1 MQPIQQAFEPV
12 SICFAS
18 DDNYAPYLK
27 VAIYSLLCNRNRER
41 SYDIIILHKRIS
53 KEHQGEILGLADGK
67 SGVSIRFVNVA
78 EADRELQSDVGCYYA
93 VETNYRLLLFSEL
106 FQNYRRMLYL
116 DCDIIVTGDV
126 GELFDVDLEGKS
138 AAGVE
143 DVGFRWLAYTKRAI
157 FLDHKP
163 YNVLNYCTDVLG
175 IKDPGSYVNAGVML
189 FDLEK
194 CRQKV
199 SFRDVVE
206 TLHSRNFFY
215 NDQDVLNILL
225 EGNIKQ
231 VDCKWNYMNNI
242 AFYLECDGRNSVSCI
257 WIYAGRITVSSIISV
272 LKSRGMEKYRWEK
285 SGRNMR
291 MNERVKSKFVK
302 SCASL

>member
-53 KEHQGEILGLADGK
+53 REHQGEILGLADGK

-78 EADRELQSDVGCYYA
+78 EADLELQSDVGCYYA
-93 VETNYRLLLFSEL
+93 VETNYRLLLFSKL

-157 FLDHKP
+157 FLDNKP

-175 IKDPGSYVNAGVML
+175 IKDSGSYVNAGVLL

-242 AFYLECDGRNSVSCI
+242 AFYLECDRKEFRELYLDLRREDYRIIHYISAKKPWNGEVPMGEV
-257 WIYAGRITVSSIISV
+257 WQKYAD
-272 LKSRGMEKYRWEK
+272 E
-285 SGRNMR
+285 
-291 MNERVKSKFVK
+291 
-302 SCASL
+302 

>member
-53 KEHQGEILGLADGK
+53 REHQGEILGLADGK
-67 SGVSIRFVNVA
+67 SGVSIRFVNVV

-93 VETNYRLLLFSEL
+93 VETNYRLLLFSKL

-138 AAGVE
+138 SAGVE

-157 FLDHKP
+157 FLDNKP

-175 IKDPGSYVNAGVML
+175 IKDPGGYVNAGVLL

-242 AFYLECDGRNSVSCI
+242 AFYLECDRKEFRELYLDLRREDYRIIHYISAKKPWNGEVPMGEV
-257 WIYAGRITVSSIISV
+257 WQKYAD
-272 LKSRGMEKYRWEK
+272 E
-285 SGRNMR
+285 
-291 MNERVKSKFVK
+291 
-302 SCASL
+302 

>member
-53 KEHQGEILGLADGK
+53 KEHQGEILGLVDGK

-93 VETNYRLLLFSEL
+93 VETNYRLLLFSKL

-157 FLDHKP
+157 FLDNKL

-175 IKDPGSYVNAGVML
+175 MKDPGGYVNAGVLL

-242 AFYLECDGRNSVSCI
+242 AFYLECDRKEFRELYLDLYREDYRIIHYISAKKPWNGEVPMGEV
-257 WIYAGRITVSSIISV
+257 WQKYAD
-272 LKSRGMEKYRWEK
+272 E
-285 SGRNMR
+285 
-291 MNERVKSKFVK
+291 
-302 SCASL
+302 

>member
-41 SYDIIILHKRIS
+41 SYDIIILHKRIL

-67 SGVSIRFVNVA
+67 SGVSIRFVNVV

-93 VETNYRLLLFSEL
+93 VETNYRLLLFSKL

-157 FLDHKP
+157 FLDNKP

-175 IKDPGSYVNAGVML
+175 IKDPGGYVNAGVLL

-242 AFYLECDGRNSVSCI
+242 AFYLECDRKEFRELYLDLYREDYRIIHYISAKKPWNGEVPMGEV
-257 WIYAGRITVSSIISV
+257 WQKYAD
-272 LKSRGMEKYRWEK
+272 E
-285 SGRNMR
+285 
-291 MNERVKSKFVK
+291 
-302 SCASL
+302 

>member
-67 SGVSIRFVNVA
+67 SGVSIRFVNVV

-93 VETNYRLLLFSEL
+93 VETNYRLLLFSKL

-143 DVGFRWLAYTKRAI
+143 DVEFRWLAYTKRAI
-157 FLDHKP
+157 FLDNKP

-175 IKDPGSYVNAGVML
+175 IKDPGGYVNAGVLL

-242 AFYLECDGRNSVSCI
+242 AFYLECDRKEFRELYLDLYREDYRIIHYISAKKPWNGEVPMGEV
-257 WIYAGRITVSSIISV
+257 WQKYAD
-272 LKSRGMEKYRWEK
+272 E
-285 SGRNMR
+285 
-291 MNERVKSKFVK
+291 
-302 SCASL
+302 

>member
-53 KEHQGEILGLADGK
+53 REHQGEILGLADGK
-67 SGVSIRFVNVA
+67 SGVSIRFVNVV

-93 VETNYRLLLFSEL
+93 VETNYRLLLFSKL

-143 DVGFRWLAYTKRAI
+143 DVGFRWLAYIKRAI
-157 FLDHKP
+157 FLDNKP

-175 IKDPGSYVNAGVML
+175 IKDPGGYVNAGVLL

-242 AFYLECDGRNSVSCI
+242 AFYLECDRKEFRELYLDLRREDYRIIHYISAKKPWNGEVPMGEV
-257 WIYAGRITVSSIISV
+257 WQKYAD
-272 LKSRGMEKYRWEK
+272 E
-285 SGRNMR
+285 
-291 MNERVKSKFVK
+291 
-302 SCASL
+302 

>member
-53 KEHQGEILGLADGK
+53 REHQGEILGLADGK
-67 SGVSIRFVNVA
+67 SGVSIRFVNVV

-93 VETNYRLLLFSEL
+93 VETNYRLLLFSKL
-106 FQNYRRMLYL
+106 FQNYRRMQYL

-157 FLDHKP
+157 FLDNKP

-175 IKDPGSYVNAGVML
+175 IKDPGGYVNAGVLL

-242 AFYLECDGRNSVSCI
+242 AFYLECDRKEFRELYLDLRREDYRIIHYISAKKPWNGEVPMGEV
-257 WIYAGRITVSSIISV
+257 WQKYAD
-272 LKSRGMEKYRWEK
+272 E
-285 SGRNMR
+285 
-291 MNERVKSKFVK
+291 
-302 SCASL
+302 

>member
-67 SGVSIRFVNVA
+67 SGVSIRFVNVV

-93 VETNYRLLLFSEL
+93 IETNYRLLLFSKL

-157 FLDHKP
+157 FLDNKP

-175 IKDPGSYVNAGVML
+175 MKDPGGYVNAGVLL

-242 AFYLECDGRNSVSCI
+242 AFYLECDRKEFRELYLDLYREDYRIIHYISAKKPWNGEVPMGEV
-257 WIYAGRITVSSIISV
+257 WQKYAD
-272 LKSRGMEKYRWEK
+272 E
-285 SGRNMR
+285 
-291 MNERVKSKFVK
+291 
-302 SCASL
+302 

>member
-53 KEHQGEILGLADGK
+53 REHQGEILGLADGK
-67 SGVSIRFVNVA
+67 SGVSIRFVNV
-78 EADRELQSDVGCYYA
+78 QSDVGCYYA
-93 VETNYRLLLFSEL
+93 VETNYRLLLFSKL

-157 FLDHKP
+157 FLDNKP

-175 IKDPGSYVNAGVML
+175 IKDPGGYVNAGVLL

-242 AFYLECDGRNSVSCI
+242 AFYLECDRKEFRELYLDLRREDYRIIHYISAKKPWNGEVPMGEV
-257 WIYAGRITVSSIISV
+257 WQKYAD
-272 LKSRGMEKYRWEK
+272 E
-285 SGRNMR
+285 
-291 MNERVKSKFVK
+291 
-302 SCASL
+302 

>member
-67 SGVSIRFVNVA
+67 SGVSIRFVNVV

-93 VETNYRLLLFSEL
+93 VETNYRLLLFSKL

-157 FLDHKP
+157 FLDNKP

-175 IKDPGSYVNAGVML
+175 IKDPGGYVNAGVLL

-242 AFYLECDGRNSVSCI
+242 AFYLECDRKEFRELYLDLYREDFRIIHYISAKKPWNGEVPMGEV
-257 WIYAGRITVSSIISV
+257 WQKYAD
-272 LKSRGMEKYRWEK
+272 E
-285 SGRNMR
+285 
-291 MNERVKSKFVK
+291 
-302 SCASL
+302 

>member
-53 KEHQGEILGLADGK
+53 KEHQGEILGLVDGK

-93 VETNYRLLLFSEL
+93 VETNYRLLLFSKL

-157 FLDHKP
+157 FLVNKP
-163 YNVLNYCTDVLG
+163 YIVLNYCTDVLG
-175 IKDPGSYVNAGVML
+175 MKDPGSYVNAGVLL

-242 AFYLECDGRNSVSCI
+242 AFYLECDRKEFRELYLDLRREDFRIIHYISAKKPWNGEVPMGEV
-257 WIYAGRITVSSIISV
+257 WQKYAD
-272 LKSRGMEKYRWEK
+272 E
-285 SGRNMR
+285 
-291 MNERVKSKFVK
+291 
-302 SCASL
+302 

>member
-53 KEHQGEILGLADGK
+53 REHQGEILGLADGK
-67 SGVSIRFVNVA
+67 SGVSIRFVNVV

-93 VETNYRLLLFSEL
+93 VETNYRLLLFSKL

-157 FLDHKP
+157 FLDNKP

-175 IKDPGSYVNAGVML
+175 IKDPGGYINAGVLL

-242 AFYLECDGRNSVSCI
+242 AFYLECDRKEFRELYLDLRREDYRIIHYISAKKPWNGEVPMGEV
-257 WIYAGRITVSSIISV
+257 WQKYAD
-272 LKSRGMEKYRWEK
+272 E
-285 SGRNMR
+285 
-291 MNERVKSKFVK
+291 
-302 SCASL
+302 

>member
-53 KEHQGEILGLADGK
+53 REHQGEILGLADGK
-67 SGVSIRFVNVA
+67 SGVSIRFVNVV

-93 VETNYRLLLFSEL
+93 VETNYRLLLFSKL

-157 FLDHKP
+157 FLDNKP

-175 IKDPGSYVNAGVML
+175 MKDPGSYVNAGVL
-189 FDLEK
+189 LLDLEK

-242 AFYLECDGRNSVSCI
+242 AFYLECDRKEFRELYLDLRREDFRIIHYISAKKPWNGEVPMGEV
-257 WIYAGRITVSSIISV
+257 WQKYAD
-272 LKSRGMEKYRWEK
+272 E
-285 SGRNMR
+285 
-291 MNERVKSKFVK
+291 
-302 SCASL
+302 

>member
-1 MQPIQQAFEPV
+1 MLPGIFR
-12 SICFAS
+12 
-18 DDNYAPYLK
+18 D
-27 VAIYSLLCNRNRER
+27 LLW
-41 SYDIIILHKRIS
+41 
-53 KEHQGEILGLADGK
+53 
-67 SGVSIRFVNVA
+67 
-78 EADRELQSDVGCYYA
+78 
-93 VETNYRLLLFSEL
+93 TLLFSKL

-157 FLDHKP
+157 FLDNKP

-175 IKDPGSYVNAGVML
+175 IKDPGGYVNAGVLL

-215 NDQDVLNILL
+215 NDQDVLNILH
-225 EGNIKQ
+225 
-231 VDCKWNYMNNI
+231 
-242 AFYLECDGRNSVSCI
+242 S
-257 WIYAGRITVSSIISV
+257 IYKMPV
-272 LKSRGMEKYRWEK
+272 LKINFSILFNTPFGMIRNAFSRSRI
-285 SGRNMR
+285 S
-291 MNERVKSKFVK
+291 
-302 SCASL
+302 

>member
-53 KEHQGEILGLADGK
+53 REHQGEIVGLADGK
-67 SGVSIRFVNVA
+67 SGVSIRFVNVV

-93 VETNYRLLLFSEL
+93 VETNYRLLLFSKL

-157 FLDHKP
+157 FLDNKP

-175 IKDPGSYVNAGVML
+175 IKDPGGYVNAGVLL

-242 AFYLECDGRNSVSCI
+242 AFYLECDRKEFRELYLDLYREDYRIIHYISAKKPWNGEVPMGEV
-257 WIYAGRITVSSIISV
+257 WQKYAD
-272 LKSRGMEKYRWEK
+272 E
-285 SGRNMR
+285 
-291 MNERVKSKFVK
+291 
-302 SCASL
+302 

>member
-53 KEHQGEILGLADGK
+53 REHQGEILGLADGK
-67 SGVSIRFVNVA
+67 SGVSIRFVNVV

-93 VETNYRLLLFSEL
+93 VETNYRLLLFSKL

-126 GELFDVDLEGKS
+126 GELFDVDLEGKF

-157 FLDHKP
+157 FLDNKP

-175 IKDPGSYVNAGVML
+175 IKDPGGYVNAGVLL

-242 AFYLECDGRNSVSCI
+242 AFYLECDRKEFRELYLDLRREDYRIIHYISAKKPWNGEVPMGEV
-257 WIYAGRITVSSIISV
+257 WQKYAD
-272 LKSRGMEKYRWEK
+272 E
-285 SGRNMR
+285 
-291 MNERVKSKFVK
+291 
-302 SCASL
+302 

>member
-53 KEHQGEILGLADGK
+53 REHQGEILGLADGK
-67 SGVSIRFVNVA
+67 SGVSIRFVNVV

-93 VETNYRLLLFSEL
+93 VETNYRLLLFSKL

-143 DVGFRWLAYTKRAI
+143 DVGFRWLAYPKRAI
-157 FLDHKP
+157 FLDNKP

-175 IKDPGSYVNAGVML
+175 IKDPGGYVNAGVLL

-242 AFYLECDGRNSVSCI
+242 AFYLECDRKEFRELYLDLYREDYRIIHYISAKKPWNGKVPMGEV
-257 WIYAGRITVSSIISV
+257 WQKYAD
-272 LKSRGMEKYRWEK
+272 E
-285 SGRNMR
+285 
-291 MNERVKSKFVK
+291 
-302 SCASL
+302 

>member
-53 KEHQGEILGLADGK
+53 REHQGEILGLADGK
-67 SGVSIRFVNVA
+67 SGVSIRFVNVV

-93 VETNYRLLLFSEL
+93 VETNYRLLLFSKL

-116 DCDIIVTGDV
+116 DYDIIVTGDV

-157 FLDHKP
+157 FLDNKP

-175 IKDPGSYVNAGVML
+175 IKDPGGYVNAGVLL

-242 AFYLECDGRNSVSCI
+242 AFYLECDRKEFRELYLDLRREDYRIIHYISAKKPWNGEVPMGEV
-257 WIYAGRITVSSIISV
+257 WQKYAD
-272 LKSRGMEKYRWEK
+272 E
-285 SGRNMR
+285 
-291 MNERVKSKFVK
+291 
-302 SCASL
+302 

>member
-1 MQPIQQAFEPV
+1 M
-12 SICFAS
+12 
-18 DDNYAPYLK
+18 
-27 VAIYSLLCNRNRER
+27 
-41 SYDIIILHKRIS
+41 
-53 KEHQGEILGLADGK
+53 
-67 SGVSIRFVNVA
+67 SIRFINVA
-78 EADRELQSDVGCYYA
+78 EADSELQSDVGYYYA

-106 FQNYRRMLYL
+106 FQNYRRILYL

-175 IKDPGSYVNAGVML
+175 MKDPGSYVNAGVLL

-215 NDQDVLNILL
+215 
-225 EGNIKQ
+225 
-231 VDCKWNYMNNI
+231 
-242 AFYLECDGRNSVSCI
+242 
-257 WIYAGRITVSSIISV
+257 
-272 LKSRGMEKYRWEK
+272 
-285 SGRNMR
+285 
-291 MNERVKSKFVK
+291 
-302 SCASL
+302 

>member
-67 SGVSIRFVNVA
+67 SGVSIRFVNVV

-93 VETNYRLLLFSEL
+93 VETNYRLLLFSKL

-157 FLDHKP
+157 FLDNKP

-175 IKDPGSYVNAGVML
+175 IKDSGGYVNAGVLL

-242 AFYLECDGRNSVSCI
+242 AFYLECDRKEFRELYLDLYREDYRIIHYISAKKPWNGEVPMGEV
-257 WIYAGRITVSSIISV
+257 WQKYAD
-272 LKSRGMEKYRWEK
+272 E
-285 SGRNMR
+285 
-291 MNERVKSKFVK
+291 
-302 SCASL
+302 

>member
-67 SGVSIRFVNVA
+67 SGVSIRFVNVV

-93 VETNYRLLLFSEL
+93 VETNYRLLLFSKL
-106 FQNYRRMLYL
+106 FQNYRRMMYL

-157 FLDHKP
+157 FLDNKP

-175 IKDPGSYVNAGVML
+175 MKDPGSYVNAGVLL

-242 AFYLECDGRNSVSCI
+242 AFYLECDRKEFRELYLDLRREDYRIIHYISAKKPWNGEVPMGEV
-257 WIYAGRITVSSIISV
+257 WQKYAD
-272 LKSRGMEKYRWEK
+272 E
-285 SGRNMR
+285 
-291 MNERVKSKFVK
+291 
-302 SCASL
+302 

>member
-1 MQPIQQAFEPV
+1 MNEEQSMQPIQQAFEPV

-67 SGVSIRFVNVA
+67 SGVSIRFVNVV

-93 VETNYRLLLFSEL
+93 VETNYRLLLFSKL

-157 FLDHKP
+157 FLDNKP

-175 IKDPGSYVNAGVML
+175 MKDPGSYVNAGVLL

-242 AFYLECDGRNSVSCI
+242 AFYLECDRKEFRELYLDLRREDYRIIHYISAKKPWNGEVPMGEV
-257 WIYAGRITVSSIISV
+257 WQKYAD
-272 LKSRGMEKYRWEK
+272 E
-285 SGRNMR
+285 
-291 MNERVKSKFVK
+291 
-302 SCASL
+302 

>member
-1 MQPIQQAFEPV
+1 
-12 SICFAS
+12 
-18 DDNYAPYLK
+18 
-27 VAIYSLLCNRNRER
+27 
-41 SYDIIILHKRIS
+41 
-53 KEHQGEILGLADGK
+53 
-67 SGVSIRFVNVA
+67 
-78 EADRELQSDVGCYYA
+78 
-93 VETNYRLLLFSEL
+93 
-106 FQNYRRMLYL
+106 MLYL

-157 FLDHKP
+157 FLDNKP

-175 IKDPGSYVNAGVML
+175 IKDPGGYVNAGVLL

-242 AFYLECDGRNSVSCI
+242 AFYLECDRKEFRELYLDLYREDYRIIHYISAKKPWNGKVPMGEV
-257 WIYAGRITVSSIISV
+257 WQKYAD
-272 LKSRGMEKYRWEK
+272 E
-285 SGRNMR
+285 
-291 MNERVKSKFVK
+291 
-302 SCASL
+302 

>member
-67 SGVSIRFVNVA
+67 SGVSIRFVNVV

-93 VETNYRLLLFSEL
+93 VETNYRLLLFSKL

-157 FLDHKP
+157 FLDNKP

-175 IKDPGSYVNAGVML
+175 MKDPGGYVNAGVLL

-225 EGNIKQ
+225 EGNVKQ

-242 AFYLECDGRNSVSCI
+242 AFYLECDRKEFRELYLDLYREDYRIIHYISAKKPWNGEVPMGEV
-257 WIYAGRITVSSIISV
+257 WQKYAD
-272 LKSRGMEKYRWEK
+272 E
-285 SGRNMR
+285 
-291 MNERVKSKFVK
+291 
-302 SCASL
+302 

>member
-67 SGVSIRFVNVA
+67 SGVSIRFVNVV

-93 VETNYRLLLFSEL
+93 VETNYRLLLFSKL

-157 FLDHKP
+157 FLDNKP

-175 IKDPGSYVNAGVML
+175 IKDPGGYVNARVLL

-242 AFYLECDGRNSVSCI
+242 AFYLECDRKEFRELYLDLYREDYRIIHYISAKKPWNGEVPMGEV
-257 WIYAGRITVSSIISV
+257 WQKYAD
-272 LKSRGMEKYRWEK
+272 E
-285 SGRNMR
+285 
-291 MNERVKSKFVK
+291 
-302 SCASL
+302 

>member
-18 DDNYAPYLK
+18 DDNYAPHLK

-53 KEHQGEILGLADGK
+53 REHQGEILGLADGK
-67 SGVSIRFVNVA
+67 SGVSIRFVNVV

-93 VETNYRLLLFSEL
+93 VETNYRLLLFSKL

-157 FLDHKP
+157 FLDNKP

-175 IKDPGSYVNAGVML
+175 IKDPGGYVNAGVLL

-242 AFYLECDGRNSVSCI
+242 AFYLEYDRKEFRELYLDLYREDYRIIHYISAKKPWNGKVPMGEV
-257 WIYAGRITVSSIISV
+257 WQKYAD
-272 LKSRGMEKYRWEK
+272 E
-285 SGRNMR
+285 
-291 MNERVKSKFVK
+291 
-302 SCASL
+302 

>member
-53 KEHQGEILGLADGK
+53 KEHQGEILGLVDGK
-67 SGVSIRFVNVA
+67 SGVSIRFVNVV

-93 VETNYRLLLFSEL
+93 VETNYRLLLFSKL

-157 FLDHKP
+157 FLDNKP

-175 IKDPGSYVNAGVML
+175 IKDPGGYVNAGVLL

-242 AFYLECDGRNSVSCI
+242 AFYLECDRKEFRELYLDLYREDYRIIHYISAKKPWNGEVPMGEV
-257 WIYAGRITVSSIISV
+257 WQKYAD
-272 LKSRGMEKYRWEK
+272 E
-285 SGRNMR
+285 
-291 MNERVKSKFVK
+291 
-302 SCASL
+302 

>member
-1 MQPIQQAFEPV
+1 MNEEQSMQPIQQAFEPV

-67 SGVSIRFVNVA
+67 SGVSIRFVNVV

-93 VETNYRLLLFSEL
+93 VETNYRLLLFSKL

-126 GELFDVDLEGKS
+126 GELFDMDLEGKS

-157 FLDHKP
+157 FLDNKP

-175 IKDPGSYVNAGVML
+175 IKDPGGYVNAGVLL

-242 AFYLECDGRNSVSCI
+242 AFYLECDRKEFRELYLDLYREDYRIIHYISAKKPWNGEVPMGEV
-257 WIYAGRITVSSIISV
+257 WQKYADG
-272 LKSRGMEKYRWEK
+272 
-285 SGRNMR
+285 
-291 MNERVKSKFVK
+291 
-302 SCASL
+302 

>member
-67 SGVSIRFVNVA
+67 SGVSIRFVNVV

-93 VETNYRLLLFSEL
+93 VETNYRLLLFSKL

-116 DCDIIVTGDV
+116 YCDIIVTGDV

-157 FLDHKP
+157 FLDNKP

-175 IKDPGSYVNAGVML
+175 IKDPGGYVNAGVLL

-242 AFYLECDGRNSVSCI
+242 AFYLECDRKEFRELYLDLYREDYRIIHYISAKKPWNGEVPMGEV
-257 WIYAGRITVSSIISV
+257 WQKYAD
-272 LKSRGMEKYRWEK
+272 E
-285 SGRNMR
+285 
-291 MNERVKSKFVK
+291 
-302 SCASL
+302 

>member
-67 SGVSIRFVNVA
+67 SGVSIRFVNVV

-93 VETNYRLLLFSEL
+93 VETNYRLLLFSKL

-157 FLDHKP
+157 FLDNKP

-175 IKDPGSYVNAGVML
+175 MKDPGGYVNAGVLL

-242 AFYLECDGRNSVSCI
+242 AFYLECDRKEFRELYLDLRREDYRIIHYISAKKPWNGEVPMGEV
-257 WIYAGRITVSSIISV
+257 WQKYAD
-272 LKSRGMEKYRWEK
+272 E
-285 SGRNMR
+285 
-291 MNERVKSKFVK
+291 
-302 SCASL
+302 

>member
-67 SGVSIRFVNVA
+67 SGVSIRFINVA
-78 EADRELQSDVGCYYA
+78 EADSELQSDVGCYYA
-93 VETNYRLLLFSEL
+93 VETNYRLLLFSKL

-157 FLDHKP
+157 FLDNKP

-175 IKDPGSYVNAGVML
+175 MKDPGGYVNAGVLL

-242 AFYLECDGRNSVSCI
+242 AFYLECDRKEFRELYLDLYREDYRIIHYISAKKPWNGEVPMGEV
-257 WIYAGRITVSSIISV
+257 WQKYAD
-272 LKSRGMEKYRWEK
+272 E
-285 SGRNMR
+285 
-291 MNERVKSKFVK
+291 
-302 SCASL
+302 

>member
-53 KEHQGEILGLADGK
+53 REHQGEILGLADGK
-67 SGVSIRFVNVA
+67 SGVSIRFVNVV

-93 VETNYRLLLFSEL
+93 VETNYRLLLFSKL

-157 FLDHKP
+157 FLDNKP

-175 IKDPGSYVNAGVML
+175 MKDPGSYVNAGVLL

-242 AFYLECDGRNSVSCI
+242 AFYLECDRKEFRELYLDLRREDFRIIHYISAKKPWNGEVPMGEV
-257 WIYAGRITVSSIISV
+257 WQKYAD
-272 LKSRGMEKYRWEK
+272 E
-285 SGRNMR
+285 
-291 MNERVKSKFVK
+291 
-302 SCASL
+302 

>member
-1 MQPIQQAFEPV
+1 MWDSAGLPIP
-12 SICFAS
+12 
-18 DDNYAPYLK
+18 K
-27 VAIYSLLCNRNRER
+27 ER
-41 SYDIIILHKRIS
+41 
-53 KEHQGEILGLADGK
+53 
-67 SGVSIRFVNVA
+67 F
-78 EADRELQSDVGCYYA
+78 
-93 VETNYRLLLFSEL
+93 
-106 FQNYRRMLYL
+106 
-116 DCDIIVTGDV
+116 
-126 GELFDVDLEGKS
+126 
-138 AAGVE
+138 
-143 DVGFRWLAYTKRAI
+143 

-175 IKDPGSYVNAGVML
+175 IKDPGSYVNAGVLL

-242 AFYLECDGRNSVSCI
+242 AFYLECDRKEFRELYLDLRREDYRIIHYISAKKPWNGEVPMGEV
-257 WIYAGRITVSSIISV
+257 WQKYAD
-272 LKSRGMEKYRWEK
+272 E
-285 SGRNMR
+285 
-291 MNERVKSKFVK
+291 
-302 SCASL
+302 

>member
-1 MQPIQQAFEPV
+1 MNEEQSMQPIQQAFEPV

-67 SGVSIRFVNVA
+67 SGVSIRFINVA
-78 EADRELQSDVGCYYA
+78 EADSELQSDVGCYYA
-93 VETNYRLLLFSEL
+93 VETNYRLLLFSKL

-143 DVGFRWLAYTKRAI
+143 DVGFRWLAYTIRCI

-175 IKDPGSYVNAGVML
+175 MKDPGSYVNAGVLL

-242 AFYLECDGRNSVSCI
+242 AFYLECDRKEFRELYLDLYREDYRIIHYISAKKPWNGEVPMGEV
-257 WIYAGRITVSSIISV
+257 WQKYAD
-272 LKSRGMEKYRWEK
+272 E
-285 SGRNMR
+285 
-291 MNERVKSKFVK
+291 
-302 SCASL
+302 